1 MVTPGL
7 VWLRH
12 PLNMFHRKYLSVL
25 LALVILAV
33 AATWHVEAFVANP
46 PLVGRSVTTMA
57 LPKMTPL
64 AMAPVTEPSSMT
76 MAAATVD
83 PTSFLTDVFGSVLGT
98 PLILAIPIVAA
109 LGVAGLVVFLIVSYA
124 NPAEPDE

>member
-1 MVTPGL
+1 M
-7 VWLRH
+7 
-12 PLNMFHRKYLSVL
+12 L

-64 AMAPVTEPSSMT
+64 AMAPVTEPSSMA